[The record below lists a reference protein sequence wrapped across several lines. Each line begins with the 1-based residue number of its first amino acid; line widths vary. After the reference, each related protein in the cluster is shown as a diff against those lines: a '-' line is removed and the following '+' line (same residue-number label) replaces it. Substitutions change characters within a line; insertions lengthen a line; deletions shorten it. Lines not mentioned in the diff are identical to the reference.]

1 MQREETVVSR
11 ITKVLLA
18 AIVLAT
24 PAFGQL
30 YEAHYLF
37 RGGYPIAQTGWSFR
51 VEGVAHDDNFWY
63 FTKSRLPA
71 TQSFHAI
78 FKVPVGLDLLNV
90 TATTP
95 GVSVV
100 LISNVHPLS
109 EYTNYGDPDVYRFNG
124 VDYLVVPVSRY
135 DECFFPPTAIAFF
148 RCDTLDY
155 LGYVRLPGPCGDAPW
170 VAVNDAGELFSSRTN
185 MGLSDPAERGLHVYN
200 VDWAAL
206 SSPDPVTIT
215 FNRTIP
221 MFDESNQPLVPGH
234 MQGGEFAPGGQLL
247 YLSSGFFNDDNDTAD
262 REGIHV
268 MDTNTFR
275 RVRHSTR
282 GVSGQLFDFYYNPG
296 GDTEESPQGLT
307 LWNLD
312 DGRAPG
318 ILGQLHVIVGE
329 NFFETVDFKH
339 YTRALTVDRNWT
351 GCHTGTPIC
360 PFQTIPAALNTAWD
374 GAEIRMRAGS
384 YPNPITLS
392 RRLRFSSENGTA
404 RIGG

>member
-1 MQREETVVSR
+1 MSR
-11 ITKVLLA
+11 FIGCVLVAATLLA
-18 AIVLAT
+18 GTAY
-24 PAFGQL
+24 GQL

-37 RGGYPIAQTGWSFR
+37 RGGHPIGQTGWSFR

-78 FKVPVGLDLLNV
+78 WKVPVGLDLLNV
-90 TATTP
+90 TINTP

-109 EYTNYGDPDVYRFNG
+109 EYTDYGDPDVYRFNG

-135 DECFFPPTAIAFF
+135 DDCFFPPAAVAFF
-148 RCDTLDY
+148 RCDTLAY
-155 LGYVRLPGPCGDAPW
+155 LGYARLPGPCGDAPW
-170 VAVNDAGELFSSRTN
+170 VAVNEAGELFSSRTN
-185 MGLSDPAERGLHVYN
+185 VGLSDPAERGLRVYD

-206 SSPDPVTIT
+206 SNPDPVTIT
-215 FNRTIP
+215 FNRTVP
-221 MFDESNQPLVPGH
+221 MFNESNQPLVPGH

-247 YLSSGFFNDDNDTAD
+247 YLSSGFFDDDNATAD
-262 REGIHV
+262 SEGIHV
-268 MDTNTFR
+268 IDTTTFR

-282 GVSGQLFDFYYNPG
+282 GVAGQLFDFYYNPG
-296 GDTEESPQGLT
+296 GSTEEQPQGLT
-307 LWNLD
+307 LWDLD

-318 ILGQLHVIVGE
+318 ILGQLHVLVGE

-339 YTRALTVDRNWT
+339 FTRALSVDPNGP
-351 GCHTGTPIC
+351 GCQTGTPSC
-360 PFQTIPAALNTAWD
+360 PFHTISAALDRAWD
-374 GAEIRMRAGS
+374 GAEIRIHGGS
-384 YPNPITLS
+384 YPNPMSVS
-392 RRLRFSSENGTA
+392 RRIVLSSQNGTV